1 MISGR
6 RHPPKETIRS
16 VDEKRKMDAG
26 GGGYSDNVKST
37 SGMWNSS
44 SCSPLRVGT
53 EAKLCR
59 DAKTSGRS
67 RVSIKNAGNDAHK
80 VFIIIGILEITIVKI
95 KRGREPKEAP
105 LGG

>member
-37 SGMWNSS
+37 SGMWNSR
-44 SCSPLRVGT
+44 SCSPLRVGIVF
-53 EAKLCR
+53 KDSVQGC
-59 DAKTSGRS
+59 
-67 RVSIKNAGNDAHK
+67 KNVGQVQGEHQK
-80 VFIIIGILEITIVKI
+80 CWK
-95 KRGREPKEAP
+95 
-105 LGG
+105 